1 MTERVREPMYKY
13 EEIAEDIENA
23 IREGAL
29 KAYDQLPTVKE
40 LCETYNVSK
49 STITQVINE
58 LSARGLIARR
68 RGSGM
73 FVKSFANEADDY
85 WSKYNQ
91 IINYTEETARSEADQ
106 PITIEVY
113 DFTVVQPEA
122 AVCQA
127 LDLDRKSFTYFVTR
141 GRKTETGTFLIEYIY
156 VPLELAAGFKYDHA
170 NRPIHTFIED
180 NLGLKIGSI
189 HRAIRAVMPTTEER
203 ARLQIA
209 YGTPLLEIEQVGFL
223 ADGRPFEYI
232 LSHYRGDRYEFRT
245 VDNL

>member
-1 MTERVREPMYKY
+1 MYKY
-13 EEIAEDIENA
+13 EEIAEDIESA
-23 IREGAL
+23 IRDGAL

-58 LSARGLIARR
+58 LSSRGLIARR

-73 FVKSFANEADDY
+73 FVKSIATEADEY
-85 WSKYNQ
+85 WSNYNQ
-91 IINYTEETARSEADQ
+91 IINYTEEAARADAEK
-106 PITIEVY
+106 PVSIEVY
-113 DFTVVQPEA
+113 DFTVVQPEPI
-122 AVCQA
+122 VCHA
-127 LDLDRKSFTYFVTR
+127 LDLERKSFTYFVTR
-141 GRKTETGTFLIEYIY
+141 GRKTDSGTFLIEYIY
-156 VPLELAAGFKYDHA
+156 LPLELAGGFKYDSA
-170 NRPIHTFIED
+170 CKPIHSFIED
-180 NLGLKIGSI
+180 SLGLKIGSI

-209 YGTPLLEIEQVGFL
+209 YGTPLLEVEQVGFL

-245 VDNL
+245 VDSL

>member
-1 MTERVREPMYKY
+1 MYKY

-23 IREGAL
+23 INDGLL

-58 LSARGLIARR
+58 LSNRGLIARR

-73 FVKSFANEADDY
+73 YVKSIATEADSY

-91 IINYTEETARSEADQ
+91 IINDTGDHARDDGK
-106 PITIEVY
+106 PVTIEVY
-113 DFTVVQPEA
+113 DFNVVQPEQ
-122 AVCQA
+122 AVCRA
-127 LDLDRKSFTYFVTR
+127 LDLERKSFTYRVTR
-141 GRKTETGTFLIEYIY
+141 GRKQANETFLLEYIY
-156 VPLELAAGFKYDHA
+156 IPLELAAGFKYEFA
-170 NRPIHTFIED
+170 SGPIHKFIEH

-189 HRAIRAVMPTTEER
+189 HKSVRAVMPTTEER

-209 YGTPLLEIEQVGFL
+209 YGTPLLEIEQIGFL

-232 LSHYRGDRYEFRT
+232 LSHYRGDKYEFRT
-245 VDNL
+245 IDSL